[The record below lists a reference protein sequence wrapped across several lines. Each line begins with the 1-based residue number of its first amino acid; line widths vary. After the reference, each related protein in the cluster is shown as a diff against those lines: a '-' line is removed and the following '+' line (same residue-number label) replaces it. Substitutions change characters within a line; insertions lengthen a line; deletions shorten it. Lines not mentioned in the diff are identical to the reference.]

1 MKQLFDPILRLV
13 HGKDAGLVGA
23 LVGFV
28 LAVLWVIFGFW
39 RMLFIVLLTLAG
51 YVIGARL
58 FRNSAHFRELIDKV
72 LPPGRFR

>member
-1 MKQLFDPILRLV
+1 MKHLFEPILRLV

-23 LVGFV
+23 AVGFV

-39 RMLFIVLLTLAG
+39 KTLFILLVTLAG

-58 FRNSAHFRELIDKV
+58 FRNSEHFRELIDKV

>member
-1 MKQLFDPILRLV
+1 MKHLFEPILRLV

-28 LAVLWVIFGFW
+28 LAVLWVVFGFFK
-39 RMLFIVLLTLAG
+39 MLFIVLLTLAG
-51 YVIGARL
+51 YVIGARF
-58 FRNSAHFRELIDKV
+58 FRNSAHFRELLDKF